1 MMIGQG
7 HLRSGITRGL
17 AGAVG
22 GFALLNLIGG
32 WLRPGFDANIWWI
45 DLRVL
50 PDAASSAVIGT
61 AGMLFL
67 WHALRPAGRGWR
79 RHAVAAAAVLLAL
92 SAAAN
97 ALTYYRLTLGGML
110 HAGPAVPLSLPLAGV
125 FAWIAWHRHVRTGW
139 RSAGTAITTCAAVAL
154 LGAFGLMWTFGQTD
168 YRRPA
173 DAVVVFGC
181 RAYADGR
188 PSDALADRVN
198 TAIAL
203 YQDGYADRLIMSGGP
218 GDGDHH
224 ETDVMARM
232 ARDAGVPAHAIL
244 VDRQGLNTQHT
255 AANTAPLFAE
265 HGITRVLAVSHGYH
279 LPRIKLTYHRQGLDV
294 FTVPAEERY
303 TLTQLPYNMARE
315 AAAWW
320 VYYAKPLI

>member
-203 YQDGYADRLIMSGGP
+203 YQDGYADRRSCPAGPAMAITTKRMSW
-218 GDGDHH
+218 
-224 ETDVMARM
+224 
-232 ARDAGVPAHAIL
+232 PAWRATPASPPMPSLSIAKASTPSTPPPTPPRCLLSTGSHACW
-244 VDRQGLNTQHT
+244 RSAT
-255 AANTAPLFAE
+255 ATTCRASNSRTTGRGWTCSPCPPRS
-265 HGITRVLAVSHGYH
+265 GTR
-279 LPRIKLTYHRQGLDV
+279 
-294 FTVPAEERY
+294 
-303 TLTQLPYNMARE
+303 
-315 AAAWW
+315 
-320 VYYAKPLI
+320 